1 MPKIFFQI
9 FFHFFQEA
17 AMSSQNEIFST
28 PERSLSMASIEFIPN
43 HADENH
49 HNKNIELQEV

>member
-1 MPKIFFQI
+1 
-9 FFHFFQEA
+9 
-17 AMSSQNEIFST
+17 MSSQNEIFST